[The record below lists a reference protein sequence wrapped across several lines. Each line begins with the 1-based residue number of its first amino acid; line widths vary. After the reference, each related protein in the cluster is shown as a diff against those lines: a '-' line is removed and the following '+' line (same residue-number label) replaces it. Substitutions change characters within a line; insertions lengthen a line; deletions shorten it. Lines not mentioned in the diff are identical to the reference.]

1 MVFIRVHE
9 HKVREFIQPGGEVY
23 DLVYNTAKTTKYLAA
38 EVHIN
43 SRSGELKRSLQVNRP
58 HSRHTLGIASLVFT
72 RAKHALWVHDGTAN
86 AGTGYIYP
94 KNGKYLVVPGK
105 KGGSVRGG
113 TLRKVWRNGSA
124 EATGSKPYFTT
135 LAVRGQKPNPYLE
148 KALSEAMGRL
158 SH

>member
-23 DLVYNTAKTTKYLAA
+23 DLVYNTARTTKYLAEA
-38 EVHIN
+38 VHIN
-43 SRSGELKRSLQVNRP
+43 SRSGELARSLQANRP
-58 HSRHTLGIASLVFT
+58 HTKHTLAISSLVFT

-94 KNGKYLVVPGK
+94 KHGKYLAVPRA

-113 TLRKVWRNGSA
+113 TLRRAWRNGKP
-124 EATGSKPYFTT
+124 ETRGEKPYFTT

-148 KALSEAMGRL
+148 KALAEAMAML
-158 SH
+158 KH